1 MKKRIFLLNAWLCLA
16 LSLWAVPA
24 KRGVWRSVPLMDG
37 TEVRVQL
44 VGDEFSH
51 FYVSEDG
58 TKYVEDA
65 STGLY
70 RKLTDEAQRR
80 KGVMARRAKVQNRQK
95 ARLRKAQSSSN
106 QNSLFQG
113 TKKGLVILAE
123 FTDKKF
129 ASGHDL
135 ALYKQIVNGDNY
147 QSGDFRGS
155 VKDYFKA
162 QSQGQFTLDFDVVGI
177 CPLSHNYAYYGKNVK
192 DAYGNDTDQHAG
204 EMVAEACEWAY
215 QQGVDFSQY
224 DWDGDGE
231 VDQVFVLYAGKGE
244 ADGGSASTVWPHM
257 YYLSE
262 SDYGKALNYDGVTVD
277 TYACSAELNGNSN
290 LDGIGTFCHE
300 FSHCMGFPDL
310 YDTSYSG
317 WFGMGAFDLMNSGSY
332 NGDGRC
338 PAGYSAYEKN
348 ECGWIT
354 LHDMTD
360 IDSENKVSGLA
371 PVSEGG
377 DAYVIHNKGHQD
389 EYYVVE
395 NRQRT
400 NWDAELPDAGVM
412 ITHVDYNQYVWGYNM
427 PNTNGSYYDWDDNDK
442 EYTNDHQRLTI
453 FHADNKS
460 HSNSDDGH
468 VGDLYGNKYTSLT
481 STSKPATTLYNNNS
495 DGTKYMHIDITD
507 MAIASDG
514 TASMTFAPVNHS
526 GGGEDPDTPVTPDG
540 STLLYESFNKCDGKG
555 GNDGSWSGSIASAS
569 AVGKYDVDGWTST
582 SGTIFAGN
590 GCVKL
595 GTGSKAGN
603 ITSPAFTVNGS
614 AVLTFKAGA
623 WNATN
628 DGTALNLSVSNGKI
642 SDASVTMKKGSWTS
656 YSTTIT
662 AKGTTK
668 ITFAAQKG
676 RFFLDEVRVTNNS
689 STGIKNVATEEKER
703 GCIVGYYSLDGTRLA
718 APTPGICIV
727 RYADG
732 TVKKIIKK

>member
-1 MKKRIFLLNAWLCLA
+1 MKKKIFLLNALLCMA

-24 KRGVWRSVPLMDG
+24 KQGVWRSVSLVDG

-51 FYVSEDG
+51 YYVSEDG

-70 RKLTDEAQRR
+70 RKLTDEVQRR
-80 KGVMARRAKVQNRQK
+80 RGVMARRAKVQNRQT
-95 ARLRKAQSSSN
+95 ARLRKAQSASG
-106 QNSLFQG
+106 QGSLFQG
-113 TKKGLVILAE
+113 TKKGLVILAD

-129 ASGHDL
+129 ASGHNL

-162 QSQGQFTLDFDVVGI
+162 QSQGQFVLDFDVVGI

-204 EMVAEACEWAY
+204 EMVAEACQWAHL
-215 QQGVDFSQY
+215 QGVDFSQY

-231 VDQVFVLYAGKGE
+231 VDQVFVLYAGMGE

-257 YYLSE
+257 YYLSV
-262 SDYGKALNYDGVTVD
+262 SDYGKTLTYDGVTVN
-277 TYACSAELNGNSN
+277 TYACSSELNGASN

-317 WFGMGAFDLMNSGSY
+317 WFGMGEFDLMNSGSY

-354 LHDMTD
+354 LHDVTD
-360 IDSENKVSGLA
+360 IDAENKISGLM

-395 NRQRT
+395 NRQKT

-412 ITHVDYNQYVWGYNM
+412 ITHVDYNQYVWGYNV
-427 PNTNGSYYDWDDNDK
+427 PNTQDTYCDWDDNNK
-442 EYTNDHQRLTI
+442 EYTNDHERLTI

-460 HSNSDDGH
+460 HSNYDYGH
-468 VGDLYGNKYTSLT
+468 IGDLYGNKYTDLT
-481 STSKPATTLYNNNS
+481 ATSKPAATLYNKNS
-495 DGTKYMHIDITD
+495 DGTKYMHIDIMD
-507 MAIASDG
+507 IVVASDG
-514 TASMTFAPVNHS
+514 TASMTFAPADHS
-526 GGGEDPDTPVTPDG
+526 GSGENPNTPIAPDG
-540 STLLYESFNKCDGKG
+540 SILLYESFERCDGTG
-555 GNDGSWSGSIASAS
+555 GNDGAWSGTGVANKNAT
-569 AVGKYDVDGWTST
+569 GKFDVDGWTST
-582 SGTIFAGN
+582 GVIFAGN

-595 GTGSKAGN
+595 GSSGSAGN
-603 ITSPAFTVNGS
+603 ITSPAITVNGS
-614 AVLTFKAGA
+614 AVLTFNAGA
-623 WNATN
+623 WNGSK
-628 DGTALNLSVSNGKI
+628 DGSVLNLSVSNGMI
-642 SDASVTMKKGSWTS
+642 SDATVTMTKGAWNN
-656 YSTTIT
+656 YSVTIT
-662 AKGTTK
+662 AKGTTH

-676 RFFLDEVRVTNNS
+676 RFFLDEVKVTDVS
-689 STGIKNVATEEKER
+689 STGIENVKTK
-703 GCIVGYYSLDGTRLA
+703 GKSSIVGYYSVDGIRLTS
-718 APTPGICIV
+718 PFSGICIV

>member
-80 KGVMARRAKVQNRQK
+80 KGVMARRAKVQKRQ
-95 ARLRKAQSSSN
+95 ATRLRKAQSASRRS
-106 QNSLFQG
+106 SLFQG

-129 ASGHDL
+129 ATGHNL
-135 ALYKQIVNGDNY
+135 SLYKQIVNGDNY

-177 CPLSHNYAYYGKNVK
+177 CPLSKSYAYYGKNTT
-192 DAYGNDTDQHAG
+192 DSYGNDTDQHAG
-204 EMVAEACEWAY
+204 EMVAEACQWAH

-244 ADGGSASTVWPHM
+244 ADGGAESTVWPHM
-257 YYLSE
+257 YYLSV
-262 SDYGKALNYDGVTVD
+262 SDYGKALTFNGVKVD
-277 TYACSAELNGNSN
+277 TYACSAELNGNSD

-317 WFGMGAFDLMNSGSY
+317 WFGMGDFDLMNSGSY

-395 NRQRT
+395 NRQKT
-400 NWDAELPDAGVM
+400 NWDASLPDAGVM
-412 ITHVDYNQYVWGYNM
+412 ITHVDYNEYVWGYNV
-427 PNTNGSYYDWDDNDK
+427 PNTKDTYYDWDDNDK

-460 HSNSDDGH
+460 HGSYDYGH

-481 STSKPATTLYNNNS
+481 STSTPAATLYSKNS

-507 MAIASDG
+507 IAVASDG
-514 TASMTFAPVNHS
+514 TASMTFTPADHN
-526 GGGEDPDTPVTPDG
+526 GGGETPDTPVVPDG
-540 STLLYESFNKCDGKG
+540 STLLYESFNNCDGKG
-555 GNDGSWSGSIASAS
+555 GNDGEWSGNVAGSEASS
-569 AVGKYDVDGWTST
+569 DEFDNNGWTST
-582 SGTIFAGN
+582 GKIYSAD
-590 GCVKL
+590 GCVRL
-595 GTGSKAGN
+595 GTSGNVGN
-603 ITSPAFTVNGS
+603 ITSPAITVDGS
-614 AVLTFKAGA
+614 VVLTFKAGA
-623 WNATN
+623 WDGGK

-676 RFFLDEVRVTNNS
+676 RFFLDEVRVTAHS
-689 STGIKNVATEEKER
+689 STGIENVETEEKSS
-703 GCIVGYYSLDGTRLA
+703 IIGYYSLDGTRLN
-718 APTPGICIV
+718 APTPGICII

>member
-1 MKKRIFLLNAWLCLA
+1 MKKRIFLLNALLCLA

-24 KRGVWRSVPLMDG
+24 KRGVWRSIPLVDG

-51 FYVSEDG
+51 YYVSEDG

-65 STGLY
+65 NTRLY
-70 RKLTDEAQRR
+70 QKLTDEALRR
-80 KGVMARRAKVQNRQK
+80 KGVMARRAKVQKRQI
-95 ARLRKAQSSSN
+95 ARLRKAQSSSS
-106 QNSLFQG
+106 QGSLFQG

-129 ASGHDL
+129 ASGHNL

-147 QSGDFRGS
+147 QLNGFRGS

-177 CPLSHNYAYYGKNVK
+177 CSLSHNYAYYGKNTT
-192 DAYGNDTDQHAG
+192 DSYGNESDAHAG
-204 EMVAEACEWAY
+204 EMVAEACQWAY
-215 QQGVDFSQY
+215 KQGVDFSQY

-231 VDQVFVLYAGKGE
+231 VDQVFVLYAGMGE
-244 ADGGSASTVWPHM
+244 ADGGAKSTVWPHM

-262 SDYGKALNYDGVTVD
+262 SDFGKSLTFKNVTVD

-317 WFGMGAFDLMNSGSY
+317 WFGMGDFDLMNSGSY

-360 IDSENKVSGLA
+360 IDAENKISGLK
-371 PVSEGG
+371 PISEGG

-395 NRQRT
+395 NRQQT

-412 ITHVDYNQYVWGYNM
+412 ITHVDYNQYVWGCNM
-427 PNTNGSYYDWDDNDK
+427 PNTKGTYYDWDDNDK

-460 HSNSDDGH
+460 HSENDYGH
-468 VGDLYGNKYTSLT
+468 EGDLYGNKYTSLT
-481 STSKPATTLYNNNS
+481 STSKPAATLYNKNS
-495 DGTKYMHIDITD
+495 DGTKYMHIDIAD
-507 MAIASDG
+507 MAVASDG
-514 TASMTFAPVNHS
+514 TASMTFTPANHS
-526 GGGEDPDTPVTPDG
+526 GGGETPDTPVTPDG
-540 STLLYESFNKCDGKG
+540 STLLYESFNNCVGTG

-569 AVGKYDVDGWTST
+569 AVGKYDVDGWSST
-582 SGTIFAGN
+582 SGNIFAGK

-595 GTGSKAGN
+595 GSGSKAGN
-603 ITSPAFTVNGS
+603 ITSPTITVNGS

-623 WNATN
+623 WNGSN
-628 DGTALNLSVSNGKI
+628 DGTILKLSVSNGTI
-642 SDASVTMKKGSWTS
+642 SQTSVTMKKGSWTS

-676 RFFLDEVRVTNNS
+676 RFFLDEVRVTDNS
-689 STGIKNVATEEKER
+689 STGIETVKSMEER
-703 GCIVGYYSLDGTRLA
+703 GIVGYYSLDGTRLT
-718 APTPGICIV
+718 APTSGIYLV

-732 TVKKIIKK
+732 TVKKIIIK